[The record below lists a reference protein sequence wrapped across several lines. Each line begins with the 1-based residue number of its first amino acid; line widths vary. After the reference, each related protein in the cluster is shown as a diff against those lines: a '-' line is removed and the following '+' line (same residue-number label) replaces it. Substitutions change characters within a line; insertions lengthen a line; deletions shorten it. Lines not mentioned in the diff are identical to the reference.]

1 MRFRFI
7 SNVASKE
14 RLNTFFTAKFG
25 NKNRKS
31 FFSDAPSLGHSVGAP
46 GNIIFSISNQIKFF
60 QYQTWPRGHFMRHWQ
75 RHTVIWPIMIII
87 MVIIIMIT
95 IISSPP
101 QTLASD
107 HMRHKGDQGSEL
119 SPQSGSTYTDC
130 TQPGTCRIHYFRI
143 CFEIFICCVKT

>member
-1 MRFRFI
+1 
-7 SNVASKE
+7 
-14 RLNTFFTAKFG
+14 
-25 NKNRKS
+25 
-31 FFSDAPSLGHSVGAP
+31 
-46 GNIIFSISNQIKFF
+46 
-60 QYQTWPRGHFMRHWQ
+60 
-75 RHTVIWPIMIII
+75 MIII

-143 CFEIFICCVKT
+143 CFEIFICCVKTFNMIFFSKRHRVGHLSLNISCPAFCILKEQKEKETIFVSRFSFSSLILVS